1 MIMKDLNIKRI
12 KIAAGIDI
20 GGTNTVIGFIDLD
33 DNILSEISFETKAEK
48 GAENFVIRI
57 VSILKDECTKLND
70 NYILSGI
77 GIAAPSA
84 TYLNGTMESAA
95 NLNWGNINIINMLKA
110 HFNIPIAL
118 INDADAAAL
127 GEHKFGIAKDMKNFI
142 VLTLGTGLGSGIFI
156 EGHLLHGEN
165 GHAGELG
172 HLAVESKGRQ
182 CSCGRYDCL
191 ETYVSAKGL
200 IRSVFHFLSFSN
212 APSALR
218 EISFNELTGK
228 KISELA
234 HKQDPIAL
242 GAFNYTGEI
251 LGKAMANIVNIFN
264 PEAIILYGGLAE
276 SEELLIS
283 PTNKFFENSL
293 LNVYKGKVRIIKSQ
307 LQNGK
312 AAVLGSYYF
321 VKDLIMDEKI
331 LTEGEEHA

>member
-1 MIMKDLNIKRI
+1 MMNDLYTKNL

-33 DNILSEISFETKAEK
+33 DNILSEITFETKAEK
-48 GAENFVIRI
+48 GAENFVDRL
-57 VSILKDECTKLND
+57 VSIIKDEYTKLKD
-70 NYILSGI
+70 NYTLSGI

-84 TYLNGTMESAA
+84 NYLNGTIESAA
-95 NLNWGNINIINMLKA
+95 NLNWGNVNIVSMLKTY
-110 HFNIPIAL
+110 FDLPIAL

-127 GEHKFGIAKDMKNFI
+127 GEHKFGIAKGMKNFI

-172 HLAVESKGRQ
+172 HLVVESQGRQ

-200 IRSVFHFLSFSN
+200 KRSVFHFLSYTNTS
-212 APSALR
+212 SALR

-234 HKQDPIAL
+234 QKQDPIAIS
-242 GAFNYTGEI
+242 AFNYTGEI
-251 LGKAMANIVNIFN
+251 LGKTMANVVNLFN

-276 SEELLIS
+276 SDELLIS
-283 PTNKFFENSL
+283 PTNEFFEKSL
-293 LNVYKGKVRIIKSQ
+293 LNIYKGKVRIIKSQ

-312 AAVLGSYYF
+312 AAVLGACYF
-321 VKDLIMDEKI
+321 VKDLIMEEKLI
-331 LTEGEEHA
+331 TQGE